1 MTEALLIIAC
11 YIIGSIPF
19 SYLFGKYLGGV
30 DIRTKGSGNVGA
42 TNVYRTLGPIIG
54 ITALIA
60 DLLKGVA
67 AVWIGQQSS
76 ISLVLVACCAAVGVG
91 HCYPLFLRFKG
102 GKAVATAAGVVLAL
116 SPTIFIIL
124 VIVFLAV
131 VAVSGFV
138 SLGSVTV
145 AIIFSVLTVIL
156 VKPWSYT
163 LIAVILGM
171 LVVYRHRD
179 NLKRLKAGTE
189 PKFRDR
195 VR

>member
-19 SYLFGKYLGGV
+19 SYLLGRFLGGV

-42 TNVYRTLGPIIG
+42 TNVYRTLGPVIG

-67 AVWIGQQSS
+67 AVWIGNQSS
-76 ISLVLVACCAAVGVG
+76 LSLVLVACCLAVGVG
-91 HCYPLFLRFKG
+91 HCYPIFLRFKG

-116 SPTIFIIL
+116 SPILFLIL
-124 VIVFLAV
+124 VLTFISV
-131 VAVSGFV
+131 VVLSGYV
-138 SLGSVTV
+138 SLGSVLV
-145 AIIFSVLTVIL
+145 AILFPILTIL
-156 VKPWSYT
+156 MVKPWTYT
-163 LIAVILGM
+163 FIALILAM
-171 LVVYRHRD
+171 LVVYRHRE
-179 NLKRLKAGTE
+179 NLRRLKAGTE